1 LAYAITIHKAQGI
14 SVDKAILN
22 LSGDQD
28 FAASLTY
35 VAISRVRSLRGLLFK
50 KPFGYSRLKY
60 KPGDIVI
67 MRNADYVRRQAQEVQ
82 MDDVVM
88 PEIEPL
94 SSNYGGDFDME
105 DLDEEG
111 LDELPD
117 LPGLSA
123 VGPGRATQMSIPIL
137 HSEPIHSTVT
147 IPSALAITSDAEG
160 SHNNGEDDDG
170 NRDEE
175 MGGTQGSYD

>member
-1 LAYAITIHKAQGI
+1 VTH
-14 SVDKAILN
+14 
-22 LSGDQD
+22 
-28 FAASLTY
+28 
-35 VAISRVRSLRGLLFK
+35 VAISRVCSLRGLLFEE
-50 KPFGYSRLKY
+50 PFGYSRLKY
-60 KPGDIVI
+60 KPGDVVI
-67 MRNADYVRRQAQEVQ
+67 RRNADYVRRQAQEVQ

-94 SSNYGGDFDME
+94 SSNYGGDFDMK

-111 LDELPD
+111 LDESPELPD
-117 LPGLSA
+117 LSA

-147 IPSALAITSDAEG
+147 IPSASAITSDAEG

-170 NRDEE
+170 DRDEE